1 MILEPQRH
9 KEHKEALRKLRE
21 PWCLRGSRKKT
32 YNSQLITMLKNYFKI
47 AIAVLKRRKF
57 FTFISLFGISFTLTI
72 LIVLTAFVDNLT
84 NATYPEKNRDHS
96 LYITTIQQKDTKH
109 QGYMNGPASFYYL
122 SHYVSTLKTPA
133 RVGISSMFQATNA
146 YVNNKKLVIDLK
158 YTNKEFWDVM
168 QYDFIEGK
176 PYTLQQ
182 INNGER
188 VAVITEETKKNYFGD
203 VASAVGKYI
212 ETDNIQYRVSGI
224 VKSVPITM
232 PISYANM
239 FVPYTVS
246 KTDYKQKGN
255 MGMYTAVILAKS
267 KADLPKIKAEYA
279 GVVSK
284 IKPDAKDYDVFTS
297 NADPYVA
304 SFVRNLPLGRN
315 SEDGGVNKLILIA
328 SVFVLLFMLLPTIN
342 LININ
347 ISRIM
352 ERSSEIGVRKA
363 FGASGITLVGQFIVE
378 NIILT
383 FFGCV
388 IGVALAFIILQV
400 INNSNLIANMH
411 LSVNLTVLFFSLIAC
426 LVFGLLSGVYPAWR
440 MSRMQVVTALKAQ

>member
-1 MILEPQRH
+1 
-9 KEHKEALRKLRE
+9 
-21 PWCLRGSRKKT
+21 
-32 YNSQLITMLKNYFKI
+32 MLKNYFKI

-84 NATYPEKNRDHS
+84 SATYPEINRDRS
-96 LYITTIQQKDTKH
+96 LYITFIQQKDTKH
-109 QGYMNGPASFYYL
+109 SGQSSGPASFWYL
-122 SHYVSTLKTPA
+122 DHYVSTLKTPVK
-133 RVGISSMFQATNA
+133 VGISSIFRSTNT

-158 YTNKEFWDVM
+158 YTNDAFWDVM
-168 QYDFIEGK
+168 DYDFVEGK

-182 INNGER
+182 INNGEH
-188 VAVITEETKKNYFGD
+188 VAVITEETKKDYFGN
-203 VASAVGKYI
+203 VVNVVGKYI
-212 ETDNIQYRVSGI
+212 EADNVQYRVSGV
-224 VKSVPITM
+224 VKSVPVTM
-232 PISYANM
+232 LVSYANI

-246 KTDYKQKGN
+246 KTNYKQKGN
-255 MGMYTAVILAKS
+255 MGEYTAVLLARS
-267 KADLPKIKAEYA
+267 KADLPKMKAEYA
-279 GVVSK
+279 GVVAK
-284 IKPDAKDYDVFTS
+284 IKPDAKDFDVFNS
-297 NADPYVA
+297 IADPYVA
-304 SFVRNLPLGRN
+304 SLVRHSPLGRGD
-315 SEDGGVNKLILIA
+315 EDGGVGKLIFIA
-328 SVFVLLFMLLPTIN
+328 SVFVFFFMLLPTLN

-388 IGVALAFIILQV
+388 IGIALAFIILQV

-411 LSVNLTVLFFSLIAC
+411 LTINLTVLFFSLLAC

-440 MSRMQVVTALKAQ
+440 MSRLQVVTALKAQ